1 MKFRTKTILG
11 VALIEGLLLGILG
24 VSVLGLLKTSHET
37 EIERRAT
44 VTAKLLAASGRDAM
58 ISHDIATLHVIS
70 DEVVATGDIAYVRF
84 IDSDGQVMAASG
96 RFAQPTGTPGGQLA
110 ESFGSAYF
118 DHRESIA
125 IAGQAIGEINF
136 GIDVSSLEQVLND
149 TRHRIFSISAL
160 EMALVAVFSLFLGTY
175 LTRQLKALRD
185 ASHEITAGRYGVN
198 LKVVGSDELAE
209 TAQAFNS
216 MSTRLAAS
224 EAELAL
230 ENEALKE
237 AKEAAEVATSA
248 KSQFLANMSHEIRT
262 PMNGIIGMS
271 ELLLDTALTAE
282 QVEQAQAIAYSAH
295 ALLNLI
301 NDILDFSKVEA
312 GKIELEEVP
321 FSPAQLVIETLSLVA
336 PQALAKGVG
345 LQHSLPDDLPAAVS
359 GDVNR
364 IRQILLNLLSNA
376 VKFTEQ
382 GEVSLTAS
390 TRQLDEKRISLQFRL
405 RDTGIG
411 MSPETISQLFGM
423 FYQADQSITRRFGG
437 TGLGLSISQ
446 RLARL
451 MQGEITVES
460 VEGEG
465 STFQLKIV
473 VRAAQS
479 SLVTP
484 VEVVMPEPELAL
496 KNILLVE
503 DNLINQRV
511 ASIMLGKMG
520 CQVTTASNGQEAL
533 DLLAGQAF
541 DLIFMDCQMPVM
553 DGFIATGEIR
563 SGRFGGKSARLP
575 IIAMTANAMES
586 DREECIAAGM
596 DDFVSKPITQSRLIE
611 VLQRWG

>member
-24 VSVLGLLKTSHET
+24 MSVLGLLKTSHET
-37 EIERRAT
+37 EIDRRAT

-58 ISHDIATLHVIS
+58 ISRDIATLHVIT

-84 IDSDGQVMAASG
+84 IDSDGQVMAESG
-96 RFAQPTGTPGGQLA
+96 RFGQVA
-110 ESFGSAYF
+110 EKRERQVSEPSVSAYF
-118 DHRESIA
+118 DHRERIS
-125 IAGQAIGEINF
+125 IAGQAVGEIRF
-136 GIDVSSLEQVLND
+136 GIDISALEQVQND
-149 TRHRIFSISAL
+149 TRNRIFLISAL
-160 EMALVAVFSLFLGTY
+160 EMLLVAIFSLFLGTY

-185 ASHEITAGRYGVN
+185 ASHEITAGQYGVN

-230 ENEALKE
+230 ENQALKE
-237 AKEAAEVATSA
+237 AKESAEVATLA

-271 ELLLDTALTAE
+271 ELLLDTTLTPE
-282 QVEQAQAIAYSAH
+282 QTEQAQTIAYSAQ
-295 ALLNLI
+295 ALLKLI

-312 GKIELEEVP
+312 GKIELEVVP
-321 FSPAQLVIETLSLVA
+321 FSPAQLVFETLALVA
-336 PQALAKGVG
+336 PQALAKGVE
-345 LQHSLPDDLPAAVS
+345 LQHGLADDLPAAVS
-359 GDVNR
+359 GDANR

-376 VKFTEQ
+376 VKFTEH
-382 GEVSLTAS
+382 GEVLLTAS
-390 TRQLDEKRISLQFRL
+390 AQHLDDQRIRLQFRL

-411 MSPETISQLFGM
+411 MSQEAISQLFEM

-446 RLARL
+446 RLAQL
-451 MQGEITVES
+451 MQGEITVQS

-465 STFQLKIV
+465 STFQLEIV
-473 VRAAQS
+473 VSAAQD
-479 SLVTP
+479 LILATP
-484 VEVVMPEPELAL
+484 EIPGSEPGLAPRQV
-496 KNILLVE
+496 LLVE

-511 ASIMLGKMG
+511 ASIMLGKIG
-520 CQVTTASNGQEAL
+520 CQVMTALNGQEAL
-533 DLLAGQAF
+533 DLLSGNTF
-541 DLIFMDCQMPVM
+541 HLIFMDCQMPVM
-553 DGFIATGEIR
+553 DGFIATREIR
-563 SGRFGGKSARLP
+563 SGRFGEKTTRLP

-611 VLQRWG
+611 VSQRWS